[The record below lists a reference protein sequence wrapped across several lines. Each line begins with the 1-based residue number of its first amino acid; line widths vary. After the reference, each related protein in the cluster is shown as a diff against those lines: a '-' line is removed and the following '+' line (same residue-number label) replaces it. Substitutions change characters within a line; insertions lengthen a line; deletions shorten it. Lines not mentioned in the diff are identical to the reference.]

1 MGRRLLTIKQRN
13 QIRTIVDFAS
23 TVFPRKITEG
33 DYFYFRT
40 KRGRSVILGRRLF
53 QIFLTG
59 GRSLYI
65 FVLLYQAIKE
75 NRRKK

>member
-40 KRGRSVILGRRLF
+40 KRGRLF
-53 QIFLTG
+53 KG
-59 GRSLYI
+59 GDYFRYFSQEVAPNTLCFIIPSDRAI
-65 FVLLYQAIKE
+65 FV
-75 NRRKK
+75 